1 MTKFK
6 ESQEVN
12 KNDINKTNMAH
23 KSSMTAK
30 INQIHLSN
38 KYISNKWPRYY
49 SAQDNLIDME
59 IIYVGGY
66 E

>member
-12 KNDINKTNMAH
+12 KNDINKPYMEH

-59 IIYVGGY
+59 IIYVGG
-66 E
+66 